1 MRIGYPC
8 INRSIG
14 CTASRT
20 FRLASYTEERM
31 RETVHGNLACLEKT
45 LAYNKMHGMLFF
57 RITSDLVPF
66 ASHPVCTFPWQDE
79 FAGEFE
85 HIGDYLRRH
94 QFRISMHPDQFVLLN
109 ALDKEVFQRSIADL
123 EYQVQVLDRMGLD
136 RSAKVQ
142 VHVGGVYGDKPAS
155 IDRFVKQYDLLDTT
169 IRDRLV
175 IENDERLYTLR
186 DCLAIH
192 ERTGIPVI
200 ADTFHHSLYNNGE
213 QFTTLLDPVRKT
225 WRAHDGI
232 PMVDYSSQEPGK
244 RVGAHALHIVTEEF
258 RQFLRESSPAD
269 FDIMLEIKDKEKS
282 ARAALG
288 IARDDPRLVTGVP
301 GDA

>member
-31 RETVHGNLACLEKT
+31 RDTVNGNLACLEKI
-45 LAYNKMHGMLFF
+45 LAYNVRHGMLFF

-79 FAGEFE
+79 FAGVFE
-85 HIGDYLRRH
+85 KTGEYIRQHG
-94 QFRISMHPDQFVLLN
+94 FRISLHPDQFVLLN
-109 ALDKEVFQRSIADL
+109 APDTGILQRSIADL
-123 EYQVQVLDRMGLD
+123 GYQVQLLDLMGLD

-142 VHVGGVYGDKPAS
+142 VHVGGVYGDKPAA

-169 IRDRLV
+169 IRNRLV
-175 IENDERLYTLR
+175 IENDERLYTLS

-192 ERTGIPVI
+192 ELTGIPVI
-200 ADTFHHSLYNNGE
+200 ADTFHHSLYNTGE
-213 QFTTLLDPVRKT
+213 QFTALLDPVRKT
-225 WRAHDGI
+225 WKAHDGI
-232 PMVDYSSQEPGK
+232 PMIDYSSQEPGK
-244 RVGAHALHIVTEEF
+244 RVGAHALHIVAEDF
-258 RQFLRESSPAD
+258 RQFLRETRPAD
-269 FDIMLEIKDKEKS
+269 FDIMLEIKDKETS
-282 ARAALG
+282 ALAALG
-288 IARDDPRLVTGVP
+288 IAQDDPRLVTGVP

>member
-31 RETVHGNLACLEKT
+31 RDTVQENLACLEKI
-45 LAYNKMHGMLFF
+45 LAYNVHHGMLFF

-79 FAGEFE
+79 FAGVFE
-85 HIGDYLRRH
+85 KTGEYIRQHG
-94 QFRISMHPDQFVLLN
+94 FRISLHPDQFVLLN
-109 ALDKEVFQRSIADL
+109 APDKGVLQRSIADL
-123 EYQVQVLDRMGLD
+123 GYQVQLLDLMGLD

-142 VHVGGVYGDKPAS
+142 VHVGGVYGDKPAA
-155 IDRFVKQYDLLDTT
+155 IDRFVKQYDLLETT

-175 IENDERLYTLR
+175 IENDERLYTLS

-200 ADTFHHSLYNNGE
+200 ADTFHYSLYNTGE
-213 QFTTLLDPVRKT
+213 QFTALLDPVRKT
-225 WRAHDGI
+225 WKAHDGI

-244 RVGAHALHIVTEEF
+244 RVGAHALHIEAEDF
-258 RQFLRESSPAD
+258 RQFLKETMPAD

-282 ARAALG
+282 ALAALG